1 MGLSDFHK
9 MNITVL
15 KMFYAKQK
23 HDTVSYRNYK
33 TLDSKKFRTKLGNQ
47 LMKVDVNSIEF

>member
-9 MNITVL
+9 MDITVL

-23 HDTVSYRNYK
+23 HDTVSYRSYK
-33 TLDSKKFRTKLGNQ
+33 TLDSKKFRTKLGN
-47 LMKVDVNSIEF
+47 